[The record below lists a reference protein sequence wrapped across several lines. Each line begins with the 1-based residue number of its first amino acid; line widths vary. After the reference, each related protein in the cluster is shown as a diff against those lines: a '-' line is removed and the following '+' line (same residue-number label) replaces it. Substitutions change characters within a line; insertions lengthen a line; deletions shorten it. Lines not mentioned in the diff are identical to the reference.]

1 MELPFTTLSTTF
13 IACMHNQQISATT
26 KPGDRTVSSE
36 LTILANVTDNQA
48 RYRCEAHNPATEIPL
63 FETITLSVHFAPET
77 VKIQVE
83 PEELKPNME
92 ATLRCDS
99 SSSNP
104 PAELSWWR
112 DGIPVESPHITQSSK
127 TGLWGGTTSSTELKI
142 NVTQDMNGVVY
153 TCQSANTALDRSAH
167 EVATL
172 HVFCK

>member
-1 MELPFTTLSTTF
+1 M
-13 IACMHNQQISATT
+13 
-26 KPGDRTVSSE
+26 
-36 LTILANVTDNQA
+36 TDNQA

-83 PEELKPNME
+83 PEELTPNVE

-104 PAELSWWR
+104 PAELTWWR
-112 DGIPVESPHITQSSK
+112 DGIPVEMPHIVQSSK
-127 TGLWGGTTSSTELKI
+127 VGLWGGTTSSTELKI

-153 TCQSANTALDRSAH
+153 TCQSANTALERSVH

-172 HVFCK
+172 HVLCKLTRGGWDEHGLAFPTPSLSLDWIDSTD

>member
-1 MELPFTTLSTTF
+1 M
-13 IACMHNQQISATT
+13 
-26 KPGDRTVSSE
+26 
-36 LTILANVTDNQA
+36 TDNQA

-83 PEELKPNME
+83 PEELQPNVE

-104 PAELSWWR
+104 PAELTWWR
-112 DGIPVESPHITQSSK
+112 DGIAVEMPNIVQSSK
-127 TGLWGGTTSSTELKI
+127 AGLWGGTTSSTELKI
-142 NVTQDMNGVVY
+142 NVTQDMNGVVF
-153 TCQSANTALDRSAH
+153 TCQSANTALERSVH

-172 HVFCK
+172 HVLCKLTRDGCCG